1 MPTKAELEVELS
13 LVKNQLS
20 IANTK
25 YDKAL
30 QDHSKR
36 EKQLTMN
43 LEYICDESNLFW
55 YAISDA
61 YVAAYIEPDS
71 LMSSDDA
78 PEKKLIFKIPCLQ
91 GWMDNKNPDEPT
103 FEEKLNKLYDA
114 VKEMSSGWVDQRVV
128 VEKCIRDSN
137 Y

>member
-25 YDKAL
+25 YSKAL
-30 QDHSKR
+30 HDHSER

-43 LEYICDESNLFW
+43 LEYVCDESNLFW
-55 YAISDA
+55 YALSDA
-61 YVAAYIEPDS
+61 YVAAYMEPDS
-71 LMSSDDA
+71 LMNSDDA
-78 PEKKLIFKIPCLQ
+78 PEKKLIFKIPCMQ
-91 GWMDNKNPDEPT
+91 GWMDDKNPDAAT

>member
-20 IANTK
+20 IANAK

-30 QDHSKR
+30 HDHSVR

-61 YVAAYIEPDS
+61 YVAAYIEPD
-71 LMSSDDA
+71 
-78 PEKKLIFKIPCLQ
+78 
-91 GWMDNKNPDEPT
+91 
-103 FEEKLNKLYDA
+103 
-114 VKEMSSGWVDQRVV
+114 
-128 VEKCIRDSN
+128 
-137 Y
+137 

>member
-1 MPTKAELEVELS
+1 MATKAELEAELK
-13 LVKNQLS
+13 LVKHESRLLN
-20 IANTK
+20 AK
-25 YDKAL
+25 YEKAL
-30 QDHSKR
+30 DDHSKR
-36 EKQLTMN
+36 ERQLTMN
-43 LEYICDESNLFW
+43 LAYISDESNLFW

-91 GWMDNKNPDEPT
+91 GWTDNKNPDEPT
-103 FEEKLNKLYDA
+103 FEEKLDKLYEA

>member
-30 QDHSKR
+30 QDHSER
-36 EKQLTMN
+36 EAQQTRN
-43 LEYICDESNLFW
+43 LEYVCTESNLFW
-55 YAISDA
+55 YAISEG
-61 YVAAYIEPDS
+61 YVAAYLEPDT
-71 LMSSDDA
+71 LMDSDDA
-78 PEKKLIFKIPCLQ
+78 PSKRLLFKIHCPQ
-91 GWMDNKNPDEPT
+91 GWADDKDPDGPT
-103 FEEKLNKLYDA
+103 YEEKLDA
-114 VKEMSSGWVDQRVV
+114 LFNSVKAMSSGWVDQRVV
-128 VEKCIRDSN
+128 VEKCIREAN

>member
-91 GWMDNKNPDEPT
+91 GWMDDKNPDEPT
-103 FEEKLNKLYDA
+103 FEEKLNKLYEA

>member
-91 GWMDNKNPDEPT
+91 GWMDDKNPDEPT

>member
-30 QDHSKR
+30 QDHSER
-36 EKQLTMN
+36 EAQQTRN
-43 LEYICDESNLFW
+43 LEYVCTKSNLFW
-55 YAISDA
+55 YAISEG
-61 YVAAYIEPDS
+61 YVAAYLEPDT
-71 LMSSDDA
+71 LMDSDDA
-78 PEKKLIFKIPCLQ
+78 PSKRLLFKIPCPQ
-91 GWMDNKNPDEPT
+91 GWADDKDPDGPT
-103 FEEKLNKLYDA
+103 YEEKLDA
-114 VKEMSSGWVDQRVV
+114 LFNSVKAMSSGWVDQRVV
-128 VEKCIRDSN
+128 VEKCIREAN

>member
-91 GWMDNKNPDEPT
+91 GWRDDKNPDEPT

>member
-1 MPTKAELEVELS
+1 MPTKAELEAELK
-13 LVKNQLS
+13 LVKHESRLLN
-20 IANTK
+20 AK
-25 YDKAL
+25 YEKAL
-30 QDHSKR
+30 HDHSVR

-71 LMSSDDA
+71 LMNSDDA

-91 GWMDNKNPDEPT
+91 GWMDDKNPDEPT

>member
-78 PEKKLIFKIPCLQ
+78 PEKKLIFKVPCLQ
-91 GWMDNKNPDEPT
+91 GWMDDKNPDEPT

>member
-1 MPTKAELEVELS
+1 MATKAELEAELK
-13 LVKNQLS
+13 LVKHESRLLN
-20 IANTK
+20 AK
-25 YDKAL
+25 YEKAL
-30 QDHSKR
+30 DDHSKR
-36 EKQLTMN
+36 ERQLTMN
-43 LEYICDESNLFW
+43 LAYISDESNLFW

-71 LMSSDDA
+71 LMSTDDA

-91 GWMDNKNPDEPT
+91 GWTDNKNPDEPT
-103 FEEKLNKLYDA
+103 FEEKLDKLYEA

>member
-1 MPTKAELEVELS
+1 MPTKAELVAELEV
-13 LVKNQLS
+13 VKHESRLLN
-20 IANTK
+20 AK
-25 YDKAL
+25 YEKAVD
-30 QDHSKR
+30 DHSKR
-36 EKQLTMN
+36 ERQLTMN

-78 PEKKLIFKIPCLQ
+78 PKKTLIFKIPCLQ
-91 GWMDNKNPDEPT
+91 GWLDDKNPDEPT
-103 FEEKLNKLYDA
+103 FEEKLHKLYEA

>member
-20 IANTK
+20 IANAK

-30 QDHSKR
+30 HDHSER
-36 EKQLTMN
+36 EKQLTRN
-43 LEYICDESNLFW
+43 LEYVCEESNLFW

-61 YVAAYIEPDS
+61 YVAAYLEPDS
-71 LMSSDDA
+71 LMNSDDA
-78 PEKKLIFKIPCLQ
+78 PEKKLIFKITCLQ
-91 GWMDNKNPDEPT
+91 GWMDDKNPDEPT

>member
-25 YDKAL
+25 YSKAL
-30 QDHSKR
+30 QEHSER
-36 EKQLTMN
+36 EAQQTRN
-43 LEYICDESNLFW
+43 LEYVCAESNLFW
-55 YAISDA
+55 YALSDA
-61 YVAAYIEPDS
+61 YVAAYMEPDS
-71 LMSSDDA
+71 LMNSDDA

-91 GWMDNKNPDEPT
+91 GWMDDKNPDEPT

-114 VKEMSSGWVDQRVV
+114 VKDLSSGWVDQRVV

>member
-1 MPTKAELEVELS
+1 MATKAELEAELK
-13 LVKNQLS
+13 LVKHESRLLN
-20 IANTK
+20 AK
-25 YDKAL
+25 YEKAL
-30 QDHSKR
+30 DDHSKR
-36 EKQLTMN
+36 ERQLTMN
-43 LEYICDESNLFW
+43 LAYISDESNLFL

-71 LMSSDDA
+71 LMSTDDA

-91 GWMDNKNPDEPT
+91 GWTDNKNPDEPT
-103 FEEKLNKLYDA
+103 FEEKLDKLYEA